1 MKWTYLLLSVS
12 GEHCTTSTLEPSL
25 APSAQS
31 NLRKIYMHY
40 NFCEGDITPGGGP
53 LQYVLNFYKLCA
65 DEPKTSVFTIIGPG
79 AQPAPLD
86 ILKVIDS
93 P

>member
-1 MKWTYLLLSVS
+1 
-12 GEHCTTSTLEPSL
+12 
-25 APSAQS
+25 
-31 NLRKIYMHY
+31 MHY